1 MGAQDGAVPIHLR
14 TRLAVLVMAAVL
26 LIPIGQSSLRGIDH
40 ILTCSERVQ
49 TPFQVILSDGIPIVT
64 GSFALEQGD
73 PVLLCGGL
81 AVEISVGPSS
91 ERDVTVF
98 ATLRNESSVDW
109 YGTVDLS
116 VGAVRVPIDLGRV
129 PTGSSLEESI
139 DLSLGE
145 GVTEF
150 SGALLIGP

>member
-1 MGAQDGAVPIHLR
+1 M
-14 TRLAVLVMAAVL
+14 
-26 LIPIGQSSLRGIDH
+26 
-40 ILTCSERVQ
+40 
-49 TPFQVILSDGIPIVT
+49 
-64 GSFALEQGD
+64 
-73 PVLLCGGL
+73 LLCGGL

-98 ATLRNESSVDW
+98 ATLRNDSSVDW

-116 VGAVRVPIDLGRV
+116 VGEVRVPIDLGRV
-129 PTGSSLEESI
+129 PSGSSLEESI

-150 SGALLIGP
+150 GGALLIGP

>member
-1 MGAQDGAVPIHLR
+1 MLV
-14 TRLAVLVMAAVL
+14 LAGVL
-26 LIPIGQSSLRGIDH
+26 LIPIGQGSLRGIDH
-40 ILTCSERVQ
+40 ILTCSEGVQ
-49 TPFQVILSDGIPIVT
+49 TPFQVILSDGVPIVT

-73 PVLLCGGL
+73 PLLLCGGL
-81 AVEISVGPSS
+81 AVAISVGPSS
-91 ERDVTVF
+91 QRDVTVF
-98 ATLRNESSVDW
+98 ATLTNESNVDW

-116 VGAVRVPIDLGRV
+116 VGDVRIPIDLGRV
-129 PTGSSLEESI
+129 PSGSSLEESV